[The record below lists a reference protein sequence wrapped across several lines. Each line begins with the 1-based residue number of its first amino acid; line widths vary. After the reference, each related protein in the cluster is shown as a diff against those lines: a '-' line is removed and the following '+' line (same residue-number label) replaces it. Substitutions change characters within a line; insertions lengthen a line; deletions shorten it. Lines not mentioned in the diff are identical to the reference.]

1 MWEGKDTPKMFW
13 HAYWFRQRE
22 PLKLEA
28 MKTFTT
34 TLALV
39 LTATVMM
46 AFPRGSN
53 LTIEVMGHRP
63 NTLIVV
69 NGQKYNALNNVVQ
82 LNGLQPGEYPVKV
95 LRPTYWGDQGV
106 VFRGKI
112 RVPHRSDVSAVIS
125 RRGMRVKAF
134 PMAHQGG
141 SYWDQDDHY
150 GGHGQGNGYGNG
162 CPNGCSGAC
171 SHGYGSHHTPNTN
184 GNGGFVSTLPHHE
197 PVIEPV
203 VCPPVYIGMSPDA
216 FASALRSIDLA
227 TFDSDQI
234 RVAKQIIRRN
244 GASSSQIAD
253 IMKALSF
260 ESSRLEVAKFGFQFV
275 ADPENYFVVN
285 DVFWFS
291 SSIRELDRY
300 INQY

>member
-1 MWEGKDTPKMFW
+1 MFW
-13 HAYWFRQRE
+13 HANWFTPIE

-46 AFPRGSN
+46 AFPRGSK

-63 NTLIVV
+63 NTLIVL
-69 NGQKYNALNNVVQ
+69 NGQKYNAMSNVVKLEG
-82 LNGLQPGEYPVKV
+82 LNPGEYPVKI

-106 VFRGKI
+106 VFTGVIK
-112 RVPHRSDVSAVIS
+112 VPHLSDVTALIT
-125 RRGMRVKAF
+125 RRGMKVNAV
-134 PMAHQGG
+134 PLAHYGG
-141 SYWDQDDHY
+141 SYWDQDGGQ
-150 GGHGQGNGYGNG
+150 GGHG
-162 CPNGCSGAC
+162 
-171 SHGYGSHHTPNTN
+171 HGPYHTPNSN
-184 GNGGFVSTLPHHE
+184 GNGGFVSMNPYHLP
-197 PVIEPV
+197 VVEPV
-203 VCPPVYIGMSPDA
+203 VCPPVYLGMSPDV

-234 RVAKQIIRRN
+234 RVAKQVISRN
-244 GASSSQIAD
+244 GASSDQVAE
-253 IMKALSF
+253 IMKQLSF
-260 ESSRLEVAKFGFQFV
+260 ESSRLEVAKFAFQFV